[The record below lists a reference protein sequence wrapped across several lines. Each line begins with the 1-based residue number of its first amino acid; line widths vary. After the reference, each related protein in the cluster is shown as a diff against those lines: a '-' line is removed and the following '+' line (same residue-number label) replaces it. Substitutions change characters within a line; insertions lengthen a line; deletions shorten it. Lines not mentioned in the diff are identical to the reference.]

1 MCQEDRLKQLKKG
14 WVYNMK
20 KYAKDFLLRG
30 LMFSGLGPIV
40 LGIVYFVISCAQSR
54 FSLSAGEVLLGIIST
69 YFLAFIQAGVT
80 VFNQIESW
88 SVVKSLFFH
97 FVSLYVAYVACY
109 LVNIWIPFEPLVI
122 IIFTVVFT
130 VLFFGIWLIVFLTV
144 KSTERKINE
153 KLN

>member
-1 MCQEDRLKQLKKG
+1 
-14 WVYNMK
+14 MK
-20 KYAKDFLLRG
+20 KHVKDFMIRG
-30 LMFSGLGPIV
+30 LMFSGLGPV
-40 LGIVYFVISCAQSR
+40 ALGIVYFAISCTQSQ

-80 VFNQIESW
+80 VFNQIENW

-97 FVSLYVAYVACY
+97 FTSLYVAYIACY
-109 LVNIWIPFEPLVI
+109 LVNTWIPFEPFVI
-122 IIFTVVFT
+122 IIFTLIFT
-130 VLFFGIWLIVFLTV
+130 VLFFGIWLTVYLSV